1 MLAVWRDVPD
11 AVVPVAAADI
21 DGLGNVCCRAVGHG
35 RNVCWL
41 GDVCRCRWRDIC
53 LRAVVDRCFVC
64 DASRAVD
71 AKRRYGKKHFSR
83 VVHDAPAFLFT
94 RCEGI
99 SLPISDRKRFL
110 ATLYQNAG
118 MMSVLPFC
126 HENEIIFDLCE

>member
-1 MLAVWRDVPD
+1 MCGMVAAIMLAVWRDVPD

-21 DGLGNVCCRAVGHG
+21 DGFGNVCCRAVGHG

-99 SLPISDRKRFL
+99 SLPISDRKRL
-110 ATLYQNAG
+110 WLHCIKTQG
-118 MMSVLPFC
+118 
-126 HENEIIFDLCE
+126 